1 MGEVAGRS
9 VPGAPAGTPQAGV
22 PSPEISSYP
31 VRTGNALEPLID
43 GEPAFRRLC
52 EATSTCPRS
61 STACDRRCCEV
72 LNRTRPPAAGKIPG
86 PLAALGA
93 FETFTLAG
101 LAGQD
106 RDGHRRPVW
115 IHSKL
120 MIVDGQW
127 ATVGSCNLHRAS
139 LFGNAELN
147 AAFWDPDAA
156 RGLLCELLREHLETD
171 VSSMDDLAA
180 LKLFGHRQN
189 QQSSAGDRPVI
200 LARHRFT
207 LPA

>member
-1 MGEVAGRS
+1 V
-9 VPGAPAGTPQAGV
+9 
-22 PSPEISSYP
+22 PEIIDCL
-31 VRTGNALEPLID
+31 RQALLRGVEI
-43 GEPAFRRLC
+43 
-52 EATSTCPRS
+52 
-61 STACDRRCCEV
+61 V
-72 LNRTRPPAAGKIPG
+72 LVLPAAGKIPG

-156 RGLLCELLREHLETD
+156 RGCCASFCGRTWKPT
-171 VSSMDDLAA
+171 SPAWTTW
-180 LKLFGHRQN
+180 
-189 QQSSAGDRPVI
+189 RP
-200 LARHRFT
+200 
-207 LPA
+207 